1 MQALPPS
8 PHSPHYRSPPPLP
21 PIQISLIED
30 QVQALLLLPTLP
42 TLQIFPSSLPP
53 PAQISLMEDQVQALN
68 AREIKACFLG
78 SAQSSAQVGT
88 GEGYAQGSCA
98 VGKSAAG

>member
-1 MQALPPS
+1 MHSVRAPPCPPYDPLPALPLHISPS
-8 PHSPHYRSPPPLP
+8 LRIRCRLFPPPHTPHTTDL
-21 PIQISLIED
+21 
-30 QVQALLLLPTLP
+30 
-42 TLQIFPSSLPP
+42 PSSLPP